1 MISVKVDQRSLQR
14 AFKSLGKDVPKAM
27 AETLTILAL
36 SSRKKLIATLP
47 EHMHIRSKWSEKGMQ
62 AIPARP
68 SKLTAE
74 VGSTRAY
81 MVDQVY
87 GGTRTGSEAIPQVGA
102 DGQPRKSIQ
111 DLTRPSKWP
120 GKLIAKDAT
129 KPAAKRRIVVM
140 PTKSG
145 ARGVWKKTGR
155 MKRGRV
161 PSSPLKLLY
170 VLSKQVR
177 IRPSWPLA
185 AIVQTHAQA
194 KLSSA
199 VERGFNTTMER
210 ALRRAGAK

>member
-1 MISVKVDQRSLQR
+1 
-14 AFKSLGKDVPKAM
+14 M

-36 SSRKKLIATLP
+36 SSRKRLISSLDQHFTV
-47 EHMHIRSKWSEKGMQ
+47 RSKWSEKGMQ
-62 AIPARP
+62 AIKAKP
-68 SKLTAE
+68 SKLVSE

-81 MVDQVY
+81 MVDQVE
-87 GGTRTGSEAIPQVGA
+87 GGVRSGSEAIPQVGA

-120 GKLIAKDAT
+120 GKPIAKDKT
-129 KPAAKRRIVVM
+129 KPPAKRRIVVM

-170 VLSKQVR
+170 VLAREVR
-177 IRPSWPLA
+177 VKPSWPLG
-185 AIVQTHAQA
+185 AIVRTHAQA

-199 VERGFNTTMER
+199 VERGFKTTLEK
-210 ALRRAGAK
+210 ALR